1 MLTKRLNPY
10 VAILALTVIG
20 AVGTLFVLHEISET
34 DFASAAA
41 YGTSSEFSID
51 PIDQ

>member
-1 MLTKRLNPY
+1 MLSKRINPY

-20 AVGTLFVLHEISET
+20 AVGTLFVLNEISET
-34 DFASAAA
+34 DFASAAT
-41 YGTSSEFSID
+41 YGTSLEL